1 MPHRK
6 DDPLSPSTSPDRIQ
20 SQEHTILPLVLAGPI
35 LRRCSPKRLTFWLA
49 TSQPVAGRLVLLPD
63 AALLS
68 KAVPPSKAAPL
79 SETQSAVEQTVS
91 AEQWQ
96 DACRQIKV
104 ADNLWLQL
112 VDLPLEQALPQ
123 DCWVGYD
130 LSLAPI
136 STLLPTDE
144 LRNLP
149 QDAFVSWREWAPD
162 LAYPNRETPGFI
174 LKSRLNRLLHGSCRK
189 PHHASDD
196 GLWRADDELANSH
209 PEDWPAVLIMSGD
222 QIYADDVAAPFLAA
236 IHQMNQQLGFS
247 DESLPSSEVTSSHLL
262 HQVQPYYYQREQL
275 LPKTESG
282 QKVSDMVFGGAR
294 KPVFT
299 SDNAHN
305 HLISLGEV
313 LAMYLLVWS
322 PAGWQ
327 AIDLP
332 KSAELP
338 NALTLDQMETYQ
350 QERQEVEHFVS
361 GLAKVRRLMAHLPV
375 AMIFDDHDITDDWN
389 LTAAWEQTAYG
400 HDFSRRIIGN
410 TLVGYLLCQGW
421 GNAPEQI
428 PDQLLTL
435 AEQAMTNLGGSEHQR
450 LIDELLRFP
459 HWHYQWD
466 TQPVLIVLDTRTHR
480 WRSEVSLDQPSGL
493 MDWEALT
500 DLQQSLIG
508 HDAVIM
514 VSPAPVF
521 GVKLIE
527 AIQRLFTWFGKPLM
541 VDAENWMAHQGSA
554 YALMNLFRHP
564 KTPKNF
570 VILSGDVHYSF
581 VYDIELRGHERGP
594 DLWQITSSGFKN
606 EFPQRLLTVFD
617 RLNRWLYSPRSP
629 LNWFTKRRKMRVI
642 PRKPKTADP
651 GERLANG
658 AGIGLV
664 ELDEN
669 GTPTKVVQLC
679 ADGRDIRFKLQ
690 EDEARWE

>member
-1 MPHRK
+1 MNQPHHE
-6 DDPLSPSTSPDRIQ
+6 PESQAALLSETSD
-20 SQEHTILPLVLAGPI
+20 LPLVLAGPI
-35 LRRCSPKRLTFWLA
+35 LRRCTPSRLTFWLA
-49 TSQPVAGRLVLLPD
+49 TSVPVAGRLTLLPESD
-63 AALLS
+63 VARNI
-68 KAVPPSKAAPL
+68 
-79 SETQSAVEQTVS
+79 TV
-91 AEQWQ
+91 AQWQ
-96 DACRQIKV
+96 LSCQQIQA

-112 VDLPLEQALPQ
+112 IDLPLEQALPQ
-123 DCWVGYD
+123 NSWIGYELD
-130 LSLAPI
+130 LAPAERDVI
-136 STLLPTDE
+136 ESD
-144 LRNLP
+144 
-149 QDAFVSWREWAPD
+149 FISWRNWAPD
-162 LAYPNRETPGFI
+162 LAYPDKATPGFV
-174 LKSRLNRLLHGSCRK
+174 LQSRIQRLLHGSCRK

-196 GLWRADDELANSH
+196 GLWRADDELAKTDPGH
-209 PEDWPAVLIMSGD
+209 WPAVLVMGGD

-236 IHQMNQQLGFS
+236 IHQLNARLGFAN
-247 DESLPSSEVTSSHLL
+247 EALPCAEVSHAHEL
-262 HQVQPYYYQREQL
+262 HQTQPYYYHREQL
-275 LPKTESG
+275 LPKTEGG
-282 QKVSDMVFGGAR
+282 QQVSDMVFGGAR

-313 LAMYLLVWS
+313 LAMYLMVWS
-322 PAGWQ
+322 PAAWQ
-327 AIDLP
+327 GIHLPAVTDLP
-332 KSAELP
+332 ERLTPEQA
-338 NALTLDQMETYQ
+338 ALYQ
-350 QERQEVEHFVS
+350 QEQRDIEHFVS

-410 TLVGYLLCQGW
+410 TLIGYLLCQGW
-421 GNAPEQI
+421 GNAPENF
-428 PDQLLTL
+428 P
-435 AEQAMTNLGGSEHQR
+435 
-450 LIDELLRFP
+450 DELMQLSQQVLLEPGGEGHERLVKELIRFP
-459 HWHYQWD
+459 NWHYQWD
-466 TQPVLIVLDTRTHR
+466 THPVLLVLDTRTHR
-480 WRSEVSLDQPSGL
+480 WRSERSLDQPSGL
-493 MDWEALT
+493 MDWEAIT

-527 AIQRLFTWFGKPLM
+527 VIQRIFTWFGKPLM

-564 KTPKNF
+564 KTPKHF

-594 DLWQITSSGFKN
+594 DIWQITSSGFKN
-606 EFPQRLLTVFD
+606 EFPATLLTLFD

-651 GERLANG
+651 GERLVNASG
-658 AGIGLV
+658 VGLV
-664 ELDEN
+664 ELNDE
-669 GTPTKVVQLC
+669 GAPKKVVQLC
-679 ADGRDIRFKLQ
+679 ADGRNVGFKLQ